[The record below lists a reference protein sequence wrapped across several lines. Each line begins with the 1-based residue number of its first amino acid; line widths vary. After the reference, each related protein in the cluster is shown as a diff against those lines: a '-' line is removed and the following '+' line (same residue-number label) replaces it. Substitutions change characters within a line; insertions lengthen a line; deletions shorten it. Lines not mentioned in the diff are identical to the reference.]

1 VASLRQVARPA
12 QDNLSEQEKQ
22 LIARSFARKQPKG
35 GSRHSQLQKF
45 PVILRPEKLTIIE
58 AGAGRFGA
66 MSHQDQRASDSRQA
80 KWAETS
86 APLADNSE
94 VIPLSAA
101 RARATEEAAAAI
113 ARELNGPLTALMLYM
128 NELKQQSH
136 HFAQTSGN
144 RVYLQQVVDNAL
156 QQTERVY
163 AMVKQLSDGHVAA
176 ADPVDRAAGTSGPV
190 GRIRERAGDIM
201 LASNPDQKPL
211 TRREREV
218 LALISEGCSNKQ
230 GALRMRISPRTFE
243 SHRAEAMRKLGAKN
257 TADLVRKA
265 LMLQPT

>member
-1 VASLRQVARPA
+1 MTQ
-12 QDNLSEQEKQ
+12 QDN
-22 LIARSFARKQPKG
+22 
-35 GSRHSQLQKF
+35 
-45 PVILRPEKLTIIE
+45 
-58 AGAGRFGA
+58 
-66 MSHQDQRASDSRQA
+66 RASDSLSPN
-80 KWAETS
+80 WADAS
-86 APLADNSE
+86 VPCGDGSD

-101 RARATEEAAAAI
+101 RTRATEEAAAVI
-113 ARELNGPLTALMLYM
+113 ARELNGPMTALMLYM

-136 HFAQTSGN
+136 HFAAAQGN

-163 AMVKQLSDGHVAA
+163 AMVKQLSDGHSAGDAA
-176 ADPVDRAAGTSGPV
+176 DRAAGTDGSPNRARNRGPDV
-190 GRIRERAGDIM
+190 M
-201 LASNPDQKPL
+201 LASNLDQKPL

-218 LALISEGCSNKQ
+218 LNLISEGCSNKQ

-265 LMLQPT
+265 LTLHPA

>member
-1 VASLRQVARPA
+1 MTQH
-12 QDNLSEQEKQ
+12 DN
-22 LIARSFARKQPKG
+22 
-35 GSRHSQLQKF
+35 
-45 PVILRPEKLTIIE
+45 
-58 AGAGRFGA
+58 
-66 MSHQDQRASDSRQA
+66 RASDSLSP
-80 KWAETS
+80 KWGDAS
-86 APLADNSE
+86 VPAADGSE

-101 RARATEEAAAAI
+101 RARATEEAAAVI
-113 ARELNGPLTALMLYM
+113 ARELNGPMTALMLYM

-136 HFAQTSGN
+136 HFAPAQGN

-163 AMVKQLSDGHVAA
+163 AMVKQLTDGRIVGDAA
-176 ADPVDRAAGTSGPV
+176 DRAAGADSSL
-190 GRIRERAGDIM
+190 GRARDRGSDVM
-201 LASNPDQKPL
+201 LASNPEQKPL

-218 LALISEGCSNKQ
+218 LNLISEGCSNKQ

-265 LMLQPT
+265 LMLHPA